1 VKLLSPARLIKTY
14 RRRDPLTP
22 KGTTHVLQHYPAVLL
37 VPDYT
42 GGEGNWDIQTL
53 GNHLAGTP
61 AGNPPVLQ
69 MPIGASETD
78 LAAFAERELGFPVT
92 LTRFEAEVS
101 TADDPATWHPAPGFY
116 VTRAAAVRAVSARC
130 GKERG
135 SR

>member
-1 VKLLSPARLIKTY
+1 MKLPSPARLIKTY

-61 AGNPPVLQ
+61 AGDPPVLD
-69 MPIGASETD
+69 MPIGASEPN

-92 LTRFEAEVS
+92 LTRFEAEASV
-101 TADDPATWHPAPGFY
+101 AGQPAAWHPAPGFY
-116 VTRAAAVRAVSARC
+116 VTRAPAVRAVSARH

-135 SR
+135 NR